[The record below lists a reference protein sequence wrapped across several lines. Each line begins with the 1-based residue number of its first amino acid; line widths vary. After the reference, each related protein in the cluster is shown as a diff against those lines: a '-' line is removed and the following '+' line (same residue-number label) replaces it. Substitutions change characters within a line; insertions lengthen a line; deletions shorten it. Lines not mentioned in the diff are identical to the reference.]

1 MMDEDNQIVNS
12 SGPNINDTIT
22 DSINA
27 VLSQINNEVT
37 TDGKNKKK
45 NKRTASSINDSEDS
59 SQKNKRSSYIEIKEI
74 SDTERIINFMIER
87 LDHLEEE
94 NSRLC
99 GLNEIITKE
108 HKEIKNNYIKLNTK
122 HTNLQLNLSIH

>member
-12 SGPNINDTIT
+12 SGPNIN
-22 DSINA
+22 A
-27 VLSQINNEVT
+27 NNEVI
-37 TDGKNKKK
+37 TDGKIKKK
-45 NKRTASSINDSEDS
+45 NKRTASLINDSEDS

-108 HKEIKNNYIKLNTK
+108 HKEIKNNYI
-122 HTNLQLNLSIH
+122 